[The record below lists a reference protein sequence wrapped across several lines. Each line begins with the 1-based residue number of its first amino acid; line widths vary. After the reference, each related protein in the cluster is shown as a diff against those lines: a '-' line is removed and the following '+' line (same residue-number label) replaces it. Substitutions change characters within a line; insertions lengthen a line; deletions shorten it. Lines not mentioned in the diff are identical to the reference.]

1 MVILVLLGP
10 TSHLYSMFYRVIFLS
25 ILIAVLKCLVVSS
38 NHVHVFSPQLLANQH
53 TQISMSA
60 MNTVADVLNKLLLV
74 GITDSGAVL
83 FRTKFIKLIE
93 TREQ

>member
-1 MVILVLLGP
+1 
-10 TSHLYSMFYRVIFLS
+10 
-25 ILIAVLKCLVVSS
+25 
-38 NHVHVFSPQLLANQH
+38 
-53 TQISMSA
+53 